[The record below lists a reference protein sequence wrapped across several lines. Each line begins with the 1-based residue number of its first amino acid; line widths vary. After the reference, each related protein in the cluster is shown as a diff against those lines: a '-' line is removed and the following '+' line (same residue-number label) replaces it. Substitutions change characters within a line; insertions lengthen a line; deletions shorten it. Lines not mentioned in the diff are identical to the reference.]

1 MKESFLPVGKLPSN
15 TKHNNNLPAKNNG
28 GRFFYEKII
37 LTLSLVICAL
47 LVIWGCTKSS
57 NNNETTTQTKTSTST
72 ETTAKAETTDNNTT
86 NVADTSVQADDMGV
100 DGLSTEKVVWGPGR
114 AENHQQPT
122 DPVMLNSQYKNL
134 GARFILDDKKS
145 ICLTFDEGY
154 ENGFTPAI
162 LDTLKEKNVKAIFF
176 VTYDFA
182 KDNPKLIKRMIDE
195 GHIVG
200 NHTYRHY
207 TMDEVDTAT
216 AKEEI
221 TFLHNFIKKNFNYEM
236 TLFRFP
242 KGEFSQ
248 STLALA
254 KDLGYKSV
262 FWSFAYAD
270 WDTQNQSDE
279 KTALNE
285 ITKYLHPGEIMLL
298 HAVSKTNA
306 SILGNVIDEAQ
317 KQGYKFT
324 TNV

>member
-1 MKESFLPVGKLPSN
+1 
-15 TKHNNNLPAKNNG
+15 
-28 GRFFYEKII
+28 
-37 LTLSLVICAL
+37 
-47 LVIWGCTKSS
+47 
-57 NNNETTTQTKTSTST
+57 
-72 ETTAKAETTDNNTT
+72 
-86 NVADTSVQADDMGV
+86 
-100 DGLSTEKVVWGPGR
+100 
-114 AENHQQPT
+114 
-122 DPVMLNSQYKNL
+122 
-134 GARFILDDKKS
+134 
-145 ICLTFDEGY
+145 
-154 ENGFTPAI
+154 
-162 LDTLKEKNVKAIFF
+162 
-176 VTYDFA
+176 
-182 KDNPKLIKRMIDE
+182 MIDE

>member
-1 MKESFLPVGKLPSN
+1 MK
-15 TKHNNNLPAKNNG
+15 
-28 GRFFYEKII
+28 KILLI
-37 LTLSLVICAL
+37 LISIICAL
-47 LVIWGCTKSS
+47 AVFYGCSKSD
-57 NNNETTTQTKTSTST
+57 NEPTTTEKT
-72 ETTAKAETTDNNTT
+72 TTATT
-86 NVADTSVQADDMGV
+86 NTQSSTTTTSVADTTLKANNMGI
-100 DGLSTEKVVWGPGR
+100 DGLSTDKVVWGPGR

-154 ENGFTPAI
+154 ENGYTPAI
-162 LDTLKEKNVKAIFF
+162 LDTLKEKKVKAIFF

-207 TMDEVDTAT
+207 TMDEVDEDTAT
-216 AKEEI
+216 EEI
-221 TFLHNFIKKNFNYEM
+221 MFLHKYIKKNFNYDM

-254 KDLGYKSV
+254 KNLGYKSV

-270 WDTQNQSDE
+270 WDTQNQTDE
-279 KTALNE
+279 ITAYNE
-285 ITKYLHPGEIMLL
+285 VTKYLHPGEIMLL
-298 HAVSKTNA
+298 HAVSSTNA
-306 SILGNVIDEAQ
+306 SILSKVIDEA
-317 KQGYKFT
+317 KKEGYGFT
-324 TNV
+324 VKV